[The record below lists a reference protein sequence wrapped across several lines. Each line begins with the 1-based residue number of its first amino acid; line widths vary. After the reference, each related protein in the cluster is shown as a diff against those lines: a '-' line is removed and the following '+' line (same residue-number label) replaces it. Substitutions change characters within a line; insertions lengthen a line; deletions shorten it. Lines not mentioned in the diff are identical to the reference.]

1 MARPYGE
8 HNLTPEQKKLVEDNL
23 PFVWYYFKRKVQPRY
38 KHLGDNE
45 VDEVLAQM
53 YFFFCQAAE
62 KWDPERGAFSTCA
75 VLYMKSGI
83 NALFKGKEVFDKKH
97 ILSPF
102 QQSDESDEDGYFIGE
117 ELADKREAPTNVKWD
132 KLTEIFHKANLTE
145 EEISII
151 NLKYNEGYQDIKI
164 ADMIGKT
171 RERVRQIVME
181 AILKIRRVTSAEKC
195 ELEDFL

>member
-1 MARPYGE
+1 MARPYGD
-8 HNLTPEQKKLVEDNL
+8 HHLSPEQKKLVEDNL
-23 PFVWYYFKRKVQPRY
+23 PFVWYYFKKKIQPRY

-62 KWDPERGAFSTCA
+62 KWDPERGAFTTCA
-75 VLYMKSGI
+75 VLYMRSGI

-117 ELADKREAPTNVKWD
+117 ELADKREKPVNVKWN
-132 KLTEIFHKANLTE
+132 KLTDVFHKANLSD

-151 NLKYNEGYQDIKI
+151 NLKFNEGYTDKKI
-164 ADMIGKT
+164 SVLIDKS
-171 RERVRQIVME
+171 RERVRQISSE
-181 AILKIRRVTSAEKC
+181 AINKIKRVISSEKYDIG
-195 ELEDFL
+195 DFL